1 MNNGMWKFVALIVV
15 AIAAVVI
22 YASTFIVQ
30 QTQEA
35 LVLQLGRVRTVAK
48 QPGLYFKIPF
58 IENVV
63 YVDKR
68 VLDLDLP
75 AQEVIAAD
83 QKRLV
88 VDTFT
93 RYRIVNPLLFYQ
105 SVNSIVGANLRLSSI
120 VNSTTRTVLAEETFA
135 AIVKDERSRLMRRIR
150 DEVNE
155 QAASL
160 GLQVVDVR
168 LRRVDLPDQNS
179 EAVYQRMKTE
189 RQREAADIRAQGS
202 QMAQGIRA
210 RADRDVTVIVAEA
223 TRKSEEVRGLGD
235 AERNEIYAQ
244 AFGRDPEFFSFY
256 RSMQAYENALK
267 SNDTRLVLTPD
278 SDFFRYFADPFG
290 KARGTA
296 ARPLAAGGAGGA
308 AAPPAAPAAPARP

>member
-75 AQEVIAAD
+75 GQEVIAAD

-135 AIVKDERSRLMRRIR
+135 AIDCAGWTCRTRTARRSTS
-150 DEVNE
+150 
-155 QAASL
+155 A
-160 GLQVVDVR
+160 
-168 LRRVDLPDQNS
+168 
-179 EAVYQRMKTE
+179 
-189 RQREAADIRAQGS
+189 
-202 QMAQGIRA
+202 
-210 RADRDVTVIVAEA
+210 
-223 TRKSEEVRGLGD
+223 
-235 AERNEIYAQ
+235 
-244 AFGRDPEFFSFY
+244 
-256 RSMQAYENALK
+256 
-267 SNDTRLVLTPD
+267 
-278 SDFFRYFADPFG
+278 
-290 KARGTA
+290 
-296 ARPLAAGGAGGA
+296 
-308 AAPPAAPAAPARP
+308 